1 MTATL
6 TRSSGPKSCII
17 AIILLFLIGAVLM
30 PRMAAA
36 QFMTHADLSQSCAVN
51 SPAEQINRCLGYI
64 AGVIDYHVVMQSL
77 GTNPSTDFCL
87 PQDLVLE
94 QAAIEVLA
102 YLAQKP
108 EQGGFIAAP
117 AVALALN
124 RVYPCSKV
132 R

>member
-1 MTATL
+1 
-6 TRSSGPKSCII
+6 
-17 AIILLFLIGAVLM
+17 
-30 PRMAAA
+30 MAACALWPLPARA
-36 QFMTHADLSQSCAVN
+36 QFMTNADLSQSCALG
-51 SPAEQINRCLGYI
+51 STPERINRCLGYI

-77 GTNPSTDFCL
+77 GTNPSTNFCL
-87 PQDLVLE
+87 PPDVLLE

-108 EQGGFIAAP
+108 EQGAFIAAP

-124 RVYPCSKV
+124 RVYPCASV

>member
-1 MTATL
+1 MTFSF
-6 TRSSGPKSCII
+6 TRPPRRKPVPFS
-17 AIILLFLIGAVLM
+17 IILVLFSLM
-30 PRMAAA
+30 IAPQTAAA
-36 QFMTHADLSQSCAVN
+36 QFMTHSDLEQNCAVG
-51 SPAEQINRCLGYI
+51 STPEQINRCMGYI

-87 PQDLVLE
+87 PPELLLE
-94 QAAIEVLA
+94 EAAIEVLA

-124 RVYPCSKV
+124 RVYPCAKV
-132 R
+132 Q